1 MTYRKQQSNRINL
14 IKMKNIKKSFKSF
27 EFFNSKYK
35 SKSIKIDI
43 VNYPNLGFVR
53 FWIFTPLAF
62 AITFKIYN

>member
-1 MTYRKQQSNRINL
+1 
-14 IKMKNIKKSFKSF
+14 MKNIKKSFKSF